1 MVSKEK
7 VKTNFV
13 LLFMYMPKSTV
24 KKQRISKKGLPP
36 GTHVYTGEERLHE
49 VKINVYQ
56 YQSDF
61 YENFEATEK
70 DLDIIFENKEHKFWI
85 DVDGVH
91 DIQKVIYICEKLGIH
106 LLHQE
111 DILNVFQRPKLEE
124 EEEYTMVIIK
134 MIHHLREENMAA
146 DVEQLGLIVK
156 DNFLISFQE
165 KKRGDV
171 FDPVRERL
179 QKAGTKLRQRNVD
192 YLFYVLFDIVVD
204 SYLENLVR
212 LEEFQEKME
221 DEMMREVARYD
232 LQNIQDLKKILLE
245 HKKAILPLKEIMP
258 RLLRSHKNRIEPDN
272 HKFFMDLQDHVLMA
286 YEMLESQL
294 ELHHGIKDM
303 YLNRLNRDMNH
314 VMKVLTIMSTIF
326 IPLTFIAG
334 VYGMNFKNMPE
345 LYTEYGYFI
354 TVSFM
359 VLLGSSLLLYFKW
372 KKWI

>member
-1 MVSKEK
+1 MD
-7 VKTNFV
+7 
-13 LLFMYMPKSTV
+13 KSSG

-36 GTHVYTGEERLHE
+36 GSNVYTGEARKSE
-49 VKINVYQ
+49 VAITVYQ
-56 YQSDF
+56 YHHDYLKQFS
-61 YENFEATEK
+61 ATVEE
-70 DLDIIFENKEHKFWI
+70 LDALFAEKEHRFWI
-85 DVDGVH
+85 NVDGVH
-91 DIQKVIYICEKLGIH
+91 DIEKVVHICEKMGIH

-111 DILNVFQRPKLEE
+111 DILNVYQRPKLEE
-124 EEEYTMVIIK
+124 EDDYTLLIVK
-134 MIHHLREENMAA
+134 MIHHLHSDTMVVEL
-146 DVEQLGLIVK
+146 EQLGLIIK

-165 KKRGDV
+165 NKQGDV

-179 QKAGTKLRQRNVD
+179 KKNGTKLRQRNVD

-204 SYLENLVR
+204 SYLENLIR
-212 LEEFQEKME
+212 LEEYQEKME
-221 DEMMREVARYD
+221 DEMMRELARYD

-258 RLLRSHKNRIEPDN
+258 RFLRGNKNWIQPDN
-272 HKFFMDLQDHVLMA
+272 HRFFMDLHDHVLMA

-354 TVSFM
+354 TVGFM
-359 VLLGSSLLLYFKW
+359 ILLGSSLLLYFKW